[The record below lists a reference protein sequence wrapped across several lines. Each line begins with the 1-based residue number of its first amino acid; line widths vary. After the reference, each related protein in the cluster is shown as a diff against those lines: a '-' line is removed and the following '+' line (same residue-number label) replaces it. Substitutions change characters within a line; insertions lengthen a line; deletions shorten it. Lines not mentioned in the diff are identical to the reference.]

1 MEKFVIDGQYGKLL
15 AANNIDPKQVLR
27 QADLPVD
34 TFAHQFPKLSE
45 ADYFRMLETVDEIAG
60 DPMLPINLV
69 RENNLETFSPPI
81 LAAYCSQDGEA
92 FIKRLAHYKK
102 LIGPVSYQIEKEG
115 KTQTIKLNTLSGSQ
129 FLPAFFVK
137 GEFAF
142 LIEMLSR
149 ATGRTIKP
157 VKAKVTFDI
166 ANQGVIDF
174 LGLTPQK
181 DIFNA
186 ISFSSSDLQK
196 PFKSKNL
203 SLLDY
208 LEPELK
214 KRLAEL
220 DVDDSYAKRV
230 RSVLVELLPRGI
242 ASADDVAS
250 KLGVSKR
257 TLQRNLKAEKT
268 NFQQQLNETRE
279 MLAKN
284 YLLNT
289 KMSTDEIAFLLAY
302 QETNSFQRAF
312 SVWTGKSVQQFRQD
326 NDKED

>member
-15 AANNIDPKQVLR
+15 ADNHIDPKLVLR
-27 QADLPVD
+27 QANLPMD
-34 TFAHQFPKLSE
+34 TFAHHFPQLSE
-45 ADYFRMLETVDEIAG
+45 TDYFKMLEAVDEISG
-60 DPMLPINLV
+60 DPMLPIRLV
-69 RENNLETFSPPI
+69 KENNLETFSPPI
-81 LAAYCSQDGEA
+81 LAAYCSQNGEA
-92 FIKRLAHYKK
+92 FIQRLAHYKK
-102 LIGPVSYQIEKEG
+102 LIGLVSYQIEQGAKME
-115 KTQTIKLNTLSGSQ
+115 TIKLHTLSGNQ

-142 LIEMLSR
+142 LIEMLTR
-149 ATGRTIKP
+149 ATGKTIKP
-157 VKAKVTFDI
+157 VKVAVTFDI
-166 ANQGVIDF
+166 SNQKVIDF
-174 LGLTPQK
+174 FAITPQK
-181 DIFNA
+181 DIFNS
-186 ISFSSSDLQK
+186 ITFSRSDLQE
-196 PFKSKNL
+196 PFQSKNL

-230 RSVLVELLPRGI
+230 RSVVVELLPRGI
-242 ASADDVAS
+242 ASADDVAAE
-250 KLGVSKR
+250 LGVSKR
-257 TLQRNLKAEKT
+257 TLQRNLKAEGT

-289 KMSTDEIAFLLAY
+289 QMSIDEIAFLLAY

-312 SVWTGKSVQQFRQD
+312 AIWTGKTAQQCRQD
-326 NDKED
+326 NIE

>member
-15 AANNIDPKQVLR
+15 AANQIDPKQVLR
-27 QADLPVD
+27 QAGLPID

-45 ADYFRMLETVDEIAG
+45 DDYFRMLKAIDDISG
-60 DPMLPINLV
+60 DPMLPITLV
-69 RENNLETFSPPI
+69 KENNLETFSPPI
-81 LAAYCSQDGEA
+81 LAAYCSQDGES
-92 FIKRLAHYKK
+92 FIQRLAHYKK
-102 LIGPVSYQIEKEG
+102 LIGPLTYQIEK
-115 KTQTIKLNTLSGSQ
+115 QAQSQIVKLNTLSGKP
-129 FLPAFFVK
+129 FLPAFLVK

-149 ATGRTIKP
+149 ATGQTIKP
-157 VKAKVTFDI
+157 VKATVTFDI
-166 ANQGVIDF
+166 SNQDIIDF
-174 LGLTPQK
+174 FGVTPQK
-181 DIFNA
+181 DISNS
-186 ISFSSSDLQK
+186 ITFSTQDLQK
-196 PFKSKNL
+196 TFKSKSL

-230 RSVLVELLPRGI
+230 RSVLVELLPRGL
-242 ASADDVAS
+242 ASADDVA
-250 KLGVSKR
+250 KELGISKR
-257 TLQRNLKAEKT
+257 TLQRYLKAEDS

-312 SVWTGKSVQQFRQD
+312 NIWTGKTIHQFRQ
-326 NDKED
+326 EGLS